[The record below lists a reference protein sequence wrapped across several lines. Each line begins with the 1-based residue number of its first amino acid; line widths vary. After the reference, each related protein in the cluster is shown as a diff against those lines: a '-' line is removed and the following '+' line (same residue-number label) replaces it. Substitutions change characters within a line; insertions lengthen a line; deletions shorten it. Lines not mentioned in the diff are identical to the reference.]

1 VSTRGDLVGEQ
12 LKLQQL
18 LLATGFNPKVMV
30 LLPLSREAIIIKKK
44 DT

>member
-1 VSTRGDLVGEQ
+1 MSARGDLVGEQ
-12 LKLQQL
+12 LKQQQL

-30 LLPLSREAIIIKKK
+30 LLLPLSREAIIVM

>member
-1 VSTRGDLVGEQ
+1 MSARGDLVGEQ

-30 LLPLSREAIIIKKK
+30 LVPLSRETIIVKK